1 MTQPLV
7 ISYTRFSSRKQSKG
21 TSYQRQIEMAEE
33 WCREHGH
40 TLDKTHRFKDDG
52 VSGWTGENSENGDL
66 RKLLNMLA
74 TGEIPRGTILLVE
87 ALDRITRQALPKAI
101 NLLMNLATSGLRIVT
116 LNDKREWNEDVM
128 NDLGS
133 FMMSVVTLYR
143 GHQESE
149 FKSDRLRK
157 SFKIHR
163 DSNSQAA
170 FGSAPGWLTRES
182 KTSPWTVDESKAEVV
197 RRVFELAAQG
207 YGSKK
212 IAAVANAE
220 GWPVPTRLNRTE
232 GRWHARMPQ
241 IILQNRAV
249 TGEHEHRHRSHEAH
263 AKDWKG
269 IPTGIVRP
277 NYYPQVVSDDLWMA
291 ARASIETR
299 RFNTKRDVNYYNIF
313 SGLMYCG
320 HCGAP
325 IHRRNETKGYS
336 RATLFCADKLAGI
349 TSCPSSAAVTADR
362 PILEAIFK
370 HSSEDVNNDGVR
382 LEIAAA
388 EAELK
393 EKNLEISR
401 IAEAIAKVGALNQ
414 LTEKLSMLSLEQA
427 IVKSSLETLRALHM
441 TSYLMKDF
449 EPDALEQAL
458 AQLYVKS
465 DDAMDYRAQLHL
477 KIARRVETIW
487 IWGYEVALIK
497 YYGHQEPIAVELD
510 FKRLPSRANTMA
522 KWHKQPKPKSPPPR
536 PNLEAALAK
545 ALVPPTPRKPPEPT
559 GDMRPYFVMDEDSGE
574 EEEFGD

>member
-7 ISYTRFSSRKQSKG
+7 ISYTRFSSRRQAKG
-21 TSYQRQIEMAEE
+21 TSYQRQIEQAEV
-33 WCREHGH
+33 WCKKHGH
-40 TLDKTHRFKDDG
+40 KLDKRYRFKDLG
-52 VSGWTGENSENGDL
+52 VSAYSGANAENGDL
-66 RKLLNMLA
+66 RRLQDMLRS
-74 TGEIPRGTILLVE
+74 GELPKGTILIVE

-116 LNDKREWNEDVM
+116 LSDEKEWNEDVM
-128 NDLGS
+128 SDLGA

-143 GHQESE
+143 GHQESA
-149 FKSDRLRK
+149 FKSQRLKDGFDIRRRSYDR
-157 SFKIHR
+157 S
-163 DSNSQAA
+163 A
-170 FGSAPGWLTRES
+170 FGSAPGWLSRES
-182 KTSPWTVDESKAEVV
+182 KESPWQVDESKAEAV
-197 RRVFELAAQG
+197 RKVFELAAQG

-220 GWPVPTRLNRTE
+220 GWPVPTRLNLTD

-249 TGEHEHRHRSHEAH
+249 TGEHEHRLRSHEAH

-269 IPTGIVRP
+269 APTGIVRP
-277 NYYPQVVSDDLWMA
+277 DYYPRIVSDELWMA

-299 RFNTKRDVNYYNIF
+299 RFNTKRDVNYYNVF

-349 TSCPSSAAVTADR
+349 TSCPSSAAITADR
-362 PILEAIFK
+362 PILDAIFK
-370 HSSEDVNNDGVR
+370 HSAGDVRNDGVR
-382 LEIAAA
+382 LEIAAT
-388 EAELK
+388 EADLK

-401 IAEAIAKVGALNQ
+401 ITEAISKVGALDQ

-427 IVKSSLETLRALHM
+427 IITSSLNTLLALHQ
-441 TSYLMKDF
+441 TSYLVSDF
-449 EPDALEQAL
+449 ESDALEQAMEH
-458 AQLYVKS
+458 LYVKS
-465 DDAMDYRAQLHL
+465 DDSMDYRAQLHL

-497 YYGHQEPIAVELD
+497 YYGGSEPEWVELD

-522 KWHKQPKPKSPPPR
+522 KWHKPPKPKTPPPR
-536 PNLEAALAK
+536 PNLEAAMAK
-545 ALVPPTPRKPPEPT
+545 TLVPPNPRKPAEPKQ
-559 GDMRPYFVMDEDSGE
+559 DIRPYIVMDEVPADG
-574 EEEFGD
+574 GDDA